1 MLEAI
6 DYPRRFFFLRLLGA
20 SLVLGALY
28 DAAFAVVM
36 VAAPELP
43 QRLLHLPLPG
53 AGFYLHL
60 IAVFLL
66 MLAAL
71 YLTAALD
78 LRRYTGIILVGIAG
92 RLLGAAVLGA
102 AAWSEPRLGGLWPLA
117 AADFAFGG
125 VHALAWGMTR
135 K

>member
-6 DYPRRFFFLRLLGA
+6 DYPRRFLLIRLLGA

-43 QRLLHLPLPG
+43 QKILRLPLPG
-53 AGFYLHL
+53 ASFYLHL
-60 IAVFLL
+60 IAVLLL

-78 LRRYTGIILVGIAG
+78 QRRYTGIILVAIAG

-102 AAWSEPRLGGLWPLA
+102 AAWSDPRLSGLWPLA
-117 AADFAFGG
+117 AADFAFGS
-125 VHALAWGMTR
+125 VHALCWGMSR